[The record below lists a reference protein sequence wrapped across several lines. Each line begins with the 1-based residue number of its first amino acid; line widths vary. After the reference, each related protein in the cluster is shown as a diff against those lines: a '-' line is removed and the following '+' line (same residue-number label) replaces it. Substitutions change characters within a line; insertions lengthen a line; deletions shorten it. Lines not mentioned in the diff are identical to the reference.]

1 MNHFAYPQMFWL
13 LLLPFLFRAV
23 LPAVKGLHGDALRVP
38 FIGDLVKIN
47 LKSGGLWGRST
58 ENPDRISLPLILL
71 YLVWALLVAAAAR
84 PQWVGEP
91 VRIKNYGRDILMVMD
106 ISNSMQEPDFALRGR
121 RIDRLTAVKLVA
133 SDFIR
138 KRTDDRIGL
147 VLFGTR
153 AYLQAPITY
162 DKKSVE
168 EILKTM
174 DAGMAGDSTAIG
186 DALGLALKT
195 LKDSPNKDKKV
206 IILLTDGENNDGAL
220 TLPQAINL
228 AREEG
233 VKVYE
238 NYYIEDSLS
247 NGSTMRFF
255 KNRTEVDKV
264 CLMDGELPSETGE
277 IAIDRMYADNNSLK
291 IGDTLDDGTK
301 SWTIT
306 GLVALSDY
314 SCLFQNNN
322 DSMFDAVKFG
332 VGVVTDEEFD
342 SLDQDKLQYNYAW
355 TYNEKPQTELEEKNV
370 SEDLMK
376 AMGKVVTLEN
386 FVPQYQNQAII
397 FTGDDMG
404 SDKAMMIMLL
414 YIIIVIMAF
423 VFGITTSNTI
433 AKEAGVIGTLRAS
446 GYTKNE
452 LIRHYMTLPVI
463 VTLVGALIGN
473 ILGYTAFKDV
483 CAGMYYG
490 SYSLP
495 TYVTI
500 WNAEAFLMTT
510 IVPVIIM
517 FVVNYAVLHHKLKL
531 SPLKF
536 LRRDLSSRKQR
547 RAVYLSPRMKI
558 FHRFRLRVIFQN
570 ISNYLVLF
578 VGIVFANLLLMFGLL
593 LPSALDHYQL
603 EIQNNMLAKYQYML
617 SMPVSVMG
625 GSNKLES
632 MLDMLLFAHDAET
645 DNEDA
650 EEFSAYSLNTLPTKY
665 KSEEVT
671 LYGVHDDSKY
681 IDVDFSDGV
690 YISKAYADKFLLKP
704 GDSITL
710 KEKYEDDEYT
720 FKISGIYDYN
730 GSLCIFMP
738 QEELNQTFDLG
749 DDYFSGYFSNTE
761 ITDIDSSY
769 IGSVID
775 LDALT
780 KISRQLSVSMGSMM
794 GMVNLFAVAI
804 YMIHKCFDCF
814 R

>member
-1 MNHFAYPQMFWL
+1 
-13 LLLPFLFRAV
+13 
-23 LPAVKGLHGDALRVP
+23 
-38 FIGDLVKIN
+38 
-47 LKSGGLWGRST
+47 
-58 ENPDRISLPLILL
+58 
-71 YLVWALLVAAAAR
+71 
-84 PQWVGEP
+84 
-91 VRIKNYGRDILMVMD
+91 
-106 ISNSMQEPDFALRGR
+106 
-121 RIDRLTAVKLVA
+121 
-133 SDFIR
+133 
-138 KRTDDRIGL
+138 
-147 VLFGTR
+147 
-153 AYLQAPITY
+153 
-162 DKKSVE
+162 
-168 EILKTM
+168 
-174 DAGMAGDSTAIG
+174 
-186 DALGLALKT
+186 
-195 LKDSPNKDKKV
+195 
-206 IILLTDGENNDGAL
+206 
-220 TLPQAINL
+220 
-228 AREEG
+228 
-233 VKVYE
+233 
-238 NYYIEDSLS
+238 
-247 NGSTMRFF
+247 MRFF
-255 KNRTEVDKV
+255 KNRAEVDKV

-291 IGDTLDDGTK
+291 TGDTLDDGKK

-483 CAGMYYG
+483 CASMYYG

-510 IVPVIIM
+510 VVPVIIM

-536 LRRDLSSRKQR
+536 LRRDLSSGKQR

-578 VGIVFANLLLMFGLL
+578 VGIIFANLLLMFGLL

-738 QEELNQTFDLG
+738 QGELNQTFDLG

-804 YMIHKCFDCF
+804 YMILIYLLSKIIIEKDSWLYQW
-814 R
+814 

>member
-1 MNHFAYPQMFWL
+1 MKSPL
-13 LLLPFLFRAV
+13 RKRIPREL
-23 LPAVKGLHGDALRVP
+23 KGE
-38 FIGDLVKIN
+38 IGK
-47 LKSGGLWGRST
+47 
-58 ENPDRISLPLILL
+58 
-71 YLVWALLVAAAAR
+71 YLVVF
-84 PQWVGEP
+84 
-91 VRIKNYGRDILMVMD
+91 ILMVATIGMV
-106 ISNSMQEPDFALRGR
+106 SGF
-121 RIDRLTAVKLVA
+121 LVA
-133 SDFIR
+133 DGSMIQAYNEGFEKYNIEDGNF
-138 KRTDDRIGL
+138 RTGERLYRGQ
-147 VLFGTR
+147 R
-153 AYLQAPITY
+153 
-162 DKKSVE
+162 E
-168 EILKTM
+168 
-174 DAGMAGDSTAIG
+174 AI
-186 DALGLALKT
+186 
-195 LKDSPNKDKKV
+195 
-206 IILLTDGENNDGAL
+206 E
-220 TLPQAINL
+220 
-228 AREEG
+228 EEG
-233 VKVYE
+233 VKIYE

-264 CLMDGELPSETGE
+264 CLMDGELPLKTGE
-277 IAIDRMYADNNSLK
+277 IAIDRMYADNNALN
-291 IGDTLDDGTK
+291 IGDILDDGTK

-322 DSMFDAVKFG
+322 DSMFDSVKFG
-332 VGVVTDEEFD
+332 VGIVTDEEFD
-342 SLDQDKLQYNYAW
+342 LLDQDKLQYNYAW
-355 TYNEKPQTELEEKNV
+355 TYNEKPKTELEEKNV

-386 FVPQYQNQAII
+386 FVPQYQNQAIT

-446 GYTKNE
+446 GYTRNE

-463 VTLVGALIGN
+463 VTLVGAVIGN
-473 ILGYTAFKDV
+473 ILGYTVFKDV

-495 TYVTI
+495 TYVTV
-500 WNAEAFLMTT
+500 WNAEAFLLTT
-510 IVPVIIM
+510 VVPVIIM

-547 RAVYLSPRMKI
+547 YAVYLSPRMKI
-558 FHRFRLRVIFQN
+558 FSRFRLRVIFQN

-578 VGIVFANLLLMFGLL
+578 VGIIFANLLLMFGLL

-617 SMPVSVMG
+617 SVPVSVMG
-625 GSNKLES
+625 GSNKLEG
-632 MLDMLLFAHDAET
+632 MLDMLLFAHDTET

-650 EEFSAYSLNTLPTKY
+650 EEFSAYSLNTLPGKY
-665 KSEEVT
+665 KSEEVV
-671 LYGVHDDSKY
+671 LYGIKDNSKY
-681 IDVDFSDGV
+681 IDADFSDGI
-690 YISKAYADKFLLKP
+690 YISQAYADKFLLGP
-704 GDSITL
+704 GDTITL
-710 KEKYEDDEYT
+710 KEKYEDDEYS
-720 FKISGIYDYN
+720 FKIGGIYDYT
-730 GSLCIFMP
+730 GSICVFMP
-738 QEELNQTFDLG
+738 QKELNQTFDLG

-761 ITDIDSSY
+761 ITDIDSTY

-780 KISRQLSVSMGSMM
+780 KISRQLNVSMGSMM
-794 GMVNLFAVAI
+794 GMVNVFAIAI
-804 YMIHKCFDCF
+804 YMILIYLLSKIIIEKNAQSISMTKILGYTNGEISRLYILSTSLVVILCLLISLPIETTVMEVLF
-814 R
+814 REMMLSSISGWITLWIDPMIYVKMFVAGVVTYGLVAMLEYRRIRRVPMSEALKNAE